1 MTLLRLAVL
10 LSAAALA
17 ACGGGSGGDSGGD
30 PGGGPGGP
38 PPAPTLEFTASPAT
52 VAAGSAATLTWT
64 AANADTCVASGGW
77 AGSKATSG
85 SQGTGNL
92 ANATT
97 YTLACTGAGGSVT
110 RSATVAVTADPPP
123 PPAPTVTLSANP
135 ASILSGGAST
145 LTWSSTNASSCTAS
159 GGWSG
164 SKATS
169 GTQSTGTLGATTS
182 YTLTCTGSG
191 GSVGKTV
198 AVTVSVPLPP
208 PTVSLAASPASIASG
223 GASTL
228 TWSSSNATGCTA
240 SGDWSGSKTTSG
252 TQSTGSL
259 TSSKSYTL
267 TCNGAGGS
275 TGRTVAV
282 TVTPAPPTPTLS
294 LSASPAS
301 IASGSSSTLTW
312 SSSNADSCTASGDWS
327 GSKATSGSQSTGALT
342 SSKTYMLTCTG
353 AGGTANRSVT
363 VSVTTGGTSPF
374 PLHVEAGKR
383 YLITAQGQ
391 PFLIHGDTPWL
402 LMTQLN
408 KADVDLYLDDRQAK
422 GVNTILVELIEHYF
436 SDNAPNNW
444 YGDGPFLV
452 SEDFSTPN
460 DAYFDQA
467 EYVVAQARQRGMLVM
482 LTPAYLGY
490 NGGAEGWYQAMGAT
504 GNTNLRTYGQYIA
517 TRFEQYDNIMW
528 VEGGDYDPPD
538 RTRMRAVI
546 DGIQDIETTHLH
558 TFHGARGTAA
568 LQWLGSSETWLDVN
582 TIYTDKSTVMS
593 EAQGEYQRSTMPFFL
608 IEDSYEDSAAN
619 GTETRQQAWQAVLS
633 GAAGQLRGETHIW
646 PFDSSWKSRLDSEG
660 ASTMTYLRNL
670 LESYSWWTL
679 VPDFSNN
686 FLTAG
691 IGSGATRAP
700 AAVAGDGT
708 FAFIYTRDVRDLTVD
723 MAKLS
728 PLSVRAR
735 WYDPTNGSFVAVAG
749 SPFPN
754 TGSRVFRPTGNNSLG
769 KTDWVLVLDASP

>member
-1 MTLLRLAVL
+1 MALFRLAIL
-10 LSAAALA
+10 LATVALA
-17 ACGGGSGGDSGGD
+17 ACGGGGGDSGND
-30 PGGGPGGP
+30 PGT
-38 PPAPTLEFTASPAT
+38 PPAPVLTLAATPST
-52 VAAGSAATLTWT
+52 VAAGNAATLTW
-64 AANADTCVASGGW
+64 NATDADACTASGGW
-77 AGSKATSG
+77 TGSRAPVGTQGTGALSATTSYTLACSGAGGSVTRSVTVTVTAPPPPVPTLTLTATPQAVDSGQAATLSWSSANATACTATGAWSGSKATNG
-85 SQGTGNL
+85 SQGTGAL
-92 ANATT
+92 SATAV

-110 RSATVAVTADPPP
+110 RSVTVTVNGVPP
-123 PPAPTVTLSANP
+123 PPAPTVSLSASP
-135 ASILSGGAST
+135 ASIASGGSST
-145 LTWSSTNASSCTAS
+145 LSWSSTNATSCTAS
-159 GGWSG
+159 GGWTG

-169 GTQSTGTLGATTS
+169 GTQSTGALTTTTT
-182 YTLTCTGSG
+182 YTL
-191 GSVGKTV
+191 
-198 AVTVSVPLPP
+198 A
-208 PTVSLAASPASIASG
+208 
-223 GASTL
+223 
-228 TWSSSNATGCTA
+228 
-240 SGDWSGSKTTSG
+240 
-252 TQSTGSL
+252 
-259 TSSKSYTL
+259 
-267 TCNGAGGS
+267 
-275 TGRTVAV
+275 
-282 TVTPAPPTPTLS
+282 
-294 LSASPAS
+294 
-301 IASGSSSTLTW
+301 
-312 SSSNADSCTASGDWS
+312 
-327 GSKATSGSQSTGALT
+327 
-342 SSKTYMLTCTG
+342 CTG
-353 AGGTANRSVT
+353 AGGTASKTAT
-363 VSVTTGGTSPF
+363 VIVTTGGTSPF

-444 YGDGPFLV
+444 YGDGPFLAGP
-452 SEDFSTPN
+452 FSALN

-467 EYVVAQARQRGMLVM
+467 EYVVAEARERGMLVM

-490 NGGAEGWYQAMGAT
+490 DGGDEGWYQAMGQA
-504 GNTNLRTYGQYIA
+504 GNAALRTYGQNIA
-517 TRFEQYDNIMW
+517 TRFEQYDNILW

-546 DGIQDIETTHLH
+546 DGIHDIETTHLH
-558 TFHGARGTAA
+558 TFHGARFTAA
-568 LQWLGSSETWLDVN
+568 LEWLGPSETWLNVN
-582 TIYTDKSTVMS
+582 TIYTDKDTVMA

-608 IEDSYEDSAAN
+608 IEDSYEDSSAN

-646 PFDSSWKSRLDSEG
+646 QFDSSWKSRLDSEG
-660 ASTMTYLRNL
+660 ARTMTYLRNL

-700 AAVAGDGT
+700 AAVASDGT

-723 MAKLS
+723 MGKLA

-735 WYDPTNGSFVAVAG
+735 WYDPTNGSFAAVAG